1 VTTRPNRRFGV
12 AWLVFAAAISL
23 HVIDEASHN
32 FLSVYNPSV
41 QAIRA
46 RLPFLPLP
54 TFTFRVWL
62 ATLASGIAV
71 FLCFAPFALRG
82 GRRTRAA
89 GVVIGLVP
97 GILNASLHIGSS
109 IYYHRLMPGVYSS
122 PVLLVSA
129 IVLLVSARGAS
140 KGAEPIPAVN

>member
-1 VTTRPNRRFGV
+1 VTVRSNHRFGV
-12 AWLVFAAAISL
+12 AWLVFAATISL
-23 HVIDEASHN
+23 HVIDEAIHN

-46 RLPFLPLP
+46 RYPFFPLP

-62 ATLASGIAV
+62 AMLACGIAV
-71 FLCFAPFALRG
+71 FLCFAPFAFRG

-109 IYYHRLMPGVYSS
+109 IYYHRWMPGVYSS
-122 PVLLVSA
+122 PILLVAA
-129 IVLLVSARGAS
+129 IALLVTARGAS
-140 KGAEPIPAVN
+140 EGTDPIPAVS